1 MRHKSWLMKISEESS
16 SLEENVRNVY
26 ELLKEKKIA
35 IERLRREIAAL
46 RLVVPL
52 LHDEGDFTPGNFE
65 SGVGPEKTNVFPV
78 SDESGGWLDPIRAR
92 LLDEEDKGNKEENGR
107 SVPPQFM
114 QTALGA
120 SLAFFKRVLD
130 SRLLEREP
138 QRKTV
143 RDLFE
148 RLGRTNAA

>member
-1 MRHKSWLMKISEESS
+1 VTKISEESS
-16 SLEENVRNVY
+16 SLEDNVRNVY

-52 LHDEGDFTPGNFE
+52 LHDEGDFIPGNFE
-65 SGVGPEKTNVFPV
+65 PVVGQERTSGIPV
-78 SDESGGWLDPIRAR
+78 SEEIDGWLAPIRSL
-92 LLDEEDKGNKEENGR
+92 LLDEERMGYKGESGR
-107 SVPPQFM
+107 SVRLQFM

-120 SLAFFKRVLD
+120 SRTFFKRVLD
-130 SRLLEREP
+130 SPLLEHEP
-138 QRKTV
+138 QRNTI